1 MKQQK
6 KEKPHSR
13 ILLENP
19 YDLETV
25 LESITIA
32 SRNSKE
38 ILFMDKFI
46 ACIRLDPT
54 IETTELSYNILRELE
69 LLKLEKI

>member
-6 KEKPHSR
+6 KEKPRSR

-25 LESITIA
+25 LESIAIA
-32 SRNSKE
+32 SRDSKE
-38 ILFMDKFI
+38 ILFMD
-46 ACIRLDPT
+46 RLISRVRLNPT
-54 IETTELSYNILRELE
+54 VDTTELSYNILRELE
-69 LLKLEKI
+69 LLKLEKM

>member
-6 KEKPHSR
+6 KEKPRSR

-25 LESITIA
+25 LESIAIA
-32 SRNSKE
+32 SRDSKE
-38 ILFMDKFI
+38 ILFMD
-46 ACIRLDPT
+46 RLISCVRLNPT
-54 IETTELSYNILRELE
+54 VDTTELSYNILRELE
-69 LLKLEKI
+69 LLKLEKM

>member
-6 KEKPHSR
+6 KEKPRSR

-19 YDLETV
+19 YDLETI

-32 SRNSKE
+32 SRDSKE
-38 ILFMDKFI
+38 ILFMDRLI
-46 ACIRLDPT
+46 ARIRLDPT
-54 IETTELSYNILRELE
+54 VDTTELSYNILRELE
-69 LLKLEKI
+69 LLKLEKT

>member
-6 KEKPHSR
+6 KEKPRSR

-19 YDLETV
+19 YDIETALEA
-25 LESITIA
+25 IIIA
-32 SRNSKE
+32 SKSSKE
-38 ILFMDKFI
+38 ILFMDRFI
-46 ACIRLDPT
+46 AHIRLDPT
-54 IETTELSYNILRELE
+54 IDTTELSYNILRELE

>member
-6 KEKPHSR
+6 KEKPRSR

-19 YDLETV
+19 YDIETI
-25 LESITIA
+25 LESIAIA

-38 ILFMDKFI
+38 ILFMDRLI
-46 ACIRLDPT
+46 SHVRLDPT
-54 IETTELSYNILRELE
+54 IDTTELSYNILRELE
-69 LLKLEKI
+69 LLKLEKT

>member
-6 KEKPHSR
+6 KEKPRSR

-25 LESITIA
+25 LESIAIA
-32 SRNSKE
+32 SKNSKE
-38 ILFMDKFI
+38 ILFMDKLI
-46 ACIRLDPT
+46 AHIRIDPT
-54 IETTELSYNILRELE
+54 IDTTELCYNILRELE
-69 LLKLEKI
+69 LLKLEKM